1 MVTKQQTNGID
12 LEERLRRSPGR
23 SVRKRIANT
32 RVTEDEYK
40 ELDAA
45 ARAEGKPLAE
55 WVRDLLLREARRA
68 PDDALFTE
76 LVATRLLLVNLLKP
90 MLLGKPV
97 PQNWITDATNGVRG
111 VKHKAAAELRR
122 EYASR
127 TRKEVNNGHT
137 MG

>member
-1 MVTKQQTNGID
+1 METELD
-12 LEERLRRSPGR
+12 LKRRLDRRLKSGALR
-23 SVRKRIANT
+23 TRTIGA
-32 RVTEDEYK
+32 RVTETEEE
-40 ELDAA
+40 ELIAA
-45 ARAEGKPLAE
+45 AKRSGQNVSE
-55 WVRDLLLREARRA
+55 WTRDILLNAARTA
-68 PDDALFTE
+68 KDDAIFTE

-97 PQNWITDATNGVRG
+97 PENWITDATNGVRG

-127 TRKEVNNGHT
+127 TRKEINNGHT